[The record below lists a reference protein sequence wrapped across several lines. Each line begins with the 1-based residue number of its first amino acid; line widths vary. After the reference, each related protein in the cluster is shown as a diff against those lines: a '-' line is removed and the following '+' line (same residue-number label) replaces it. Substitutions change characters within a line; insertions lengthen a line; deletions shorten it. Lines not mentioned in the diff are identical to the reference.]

1 MGINPKFDELLGA
14 IDTAH
19 AAAIDPEAWRSL
31 GSRLERLFRG
41 PAALISHS
49 DRPATVIAATIVD
62 DSHSHAYLSHFW
74 KLDRG
79 MLAVA
84 TGGEA
89 KVLRDS
95 AWLER
100 RDPVRAEFYSDYLSR
115 FGVNFGL
122 YGTTARVCSTFTVLA
137 VHRREDFDDTDS
149 VAVQRLLPHLARS
162 LRLGEE
168 LAGLKLQNAAL
179 FDALEHAKTAALIVD
194 QNRRVLNANAQAER
208 ILQQGPLQI
217 LNGRLQARG
226 AWLDSRLAGAIA
238 RAAAVDGCA
247 AEIDVPDAFGG
258 VRHIAIHPAR
268 PEHMLVPRRLALVL
282 LGRRRGR
289 SIAALAEHFGLTA
302 TEAELFGWIA
312 SGRRL
317 ADYARTHGVTLSTAK
332 THLASIFQKTGRHR
346 QAELVLLG
354 AGDEP
359 PMTSASCADPP
370 SGTNPMTSGCR

>member
-1 MGINPKFDELLGA
+1 MGVNPKFDELLGA
-14 IDTAH
+14 IDAAY

-49 DRPATVIAATIVD
+49 DRPATVIAASIVD

-74 KLDRG
+74 KFDRG

-89 KVLRDS
+89 KILRDS
-95 AWLER
+95 AWLEQG
-100 RDPVRAEFYSDYLSR
+100 DPMRAEFYSDYLSR

-122 YGTTARVCSTFTVLA
+122 YGTTESVGSAFTVLA
-137 VHRREDFDDTDS
+137 VHRRDDFEDADGAT
-149 VAVQRLLPHLARS
+149 VQRLLPHLARS
-162 LRLGEE
+162 LRVGEE
-168 LAGLKLQNAAL
+168 LAGLKLQTTAL
-179 FDALEHAKTAALIVD
+179 FDALEHAQTAALVVD
-194 QNRRVLNANAQAER
+194 QDRRVLTANAEAER
-208 ILQQGPLQI
+208 ILQQGPVQI
-217 LNGRLQARG
+217 MNGRLQAVG

-247 AEIDVPDAFGG
+247 AEIDVPDAFGA

-268 PEHMLVPRRLALVL
+268 PEHMLVPRRCALVL
-282 LGRRRGR
+282 LGRQRGHN
-289 SIAALAEHFGLTA
+289 IAALADHFGLTA

-346 QAELVLLG
+346 QADLVLLG
-354 AGDEP
+354 ASHSL
-359 PMTSASCADPP
+359 SAP
-370 SGTNPMTSGCR
+370 SSGAE